1 MLATMLR
8 GTGVSDIAFIGSTS
22 GDGSGQDITLAVP
35 AATQTGDFLLAFGY
49 AASAGTSWSVTGGGW
64 TITNAGNST
73 APRLTAMYRTH
84 AGAADYTFTQNNSNS
99 DIGVSLLVFRGGA
112 FDVASTPT
120 AAADPQV
127 IPSVTAAS
135 SRSVQVVTA
144 GGNSEYPNATPSGF
158 TQVYLNSGGSQPNW
172 GVYRKSNVASGAT
185 GTVSVDM
192 TGSSNTSAMQV
203 IIKPA

>member
-1 MLATMLR
+1 MLGTMLK

-35 AATQTGDFLLAFGY
+35 SGTQTGDLLIAFGY
-49 AASAGTSWSVTGGGW
+49 AASAGTLWSVNGGGW
-64 TITNAGNST
+64 TITNASNGT

-84 AGAADYTFTQNNSNS
+84 AGAADYTFTQNSGSS

-135 SRSVQVVTA
+135 NRSVQVVTA
-144 GGNSEYPNATPSGF
+144 GGNTEYPNATPSGF
-158 TQVYLNSGGSQPNW
+158 TQVHLNTTIQPNW
-172 GVYRKSNVASGAT
+172 GVYRKSNVSSGAT

-192 TGSSNTSAMQV
+192 TASSNTSAMQV

>member
-8 GTGVSDIAFIGSTS
+8 AANASGIVFIGSTS

-35 AATQTGDFLLAFGY
+35 AETQTGDFLLAFGY
-49 AASAGTSWSVTGGGW
+49 AASAGSLWSVTGGGW
-64 TITNAGNST
+64 TITNASNST
-73 APRLTAMYRTH
+73 PPRLTAMYRTH
-84 AGAADYTFTQNNSNS
+84 AGAADYTFTQNSGSSN
-99 DIGVSLLVFRGGA
+99 IGVSLLVFRGGT

-135 SRSVQVVTA
+135 SGSVQVVTA
-144 GGNSEYPNATPSGF
+144 GGNSDNPDATPSGF
-158 TQVYLNSGGSQPNW
+158 TQVYLNTTTQPDW
-172 GVYRKSNVASGAT
+172 GVYRKANVASGST
-185 GTVSVDM
+185 GTVSVNM

-203 IIKPA
+203 IIKPV